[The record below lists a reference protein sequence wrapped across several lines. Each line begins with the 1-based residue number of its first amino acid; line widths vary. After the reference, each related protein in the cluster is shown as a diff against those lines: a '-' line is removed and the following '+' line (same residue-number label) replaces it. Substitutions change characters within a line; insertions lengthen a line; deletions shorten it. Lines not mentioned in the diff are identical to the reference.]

1 MAAAVVNNNNV
12 HDRDDIARELHL
24 STSTSLFDYLYRL
37 DIVTLKSIYAL
48 PPPRGPLVAVSVL
61 RSSHLISDLAK
72 QFVLRLVTCGGSF
85 SARGIVHGWVS
96 SVSASSSSKNKG
108 VRRNDGWAALE
119 QLEAMGIIESNLGLS
134 TKCKDTSPDGVKNNN
149 NNDRIIDTVEQQ
161 HVRKKTKMM
170 TAMTKE
176 SEENG
181 AAAIEGKYA
190 KLLTMDVTL
199 TVEFCT
205 SMKIYLSTSSSTPW
219 PIITLDQIDSYNSNK
234 RTTTSTSTN
243 IVGSGDAVGEGG
255 GGVEKP
261 SRNPPTYNEL
271 ESYTQSSWDSV
282 LHFLVG
288 SDDVDDRSSNSNEG
302 NNDSNTIDEPSD
314 AMIQFLTRIGLMQ
327 EDPDYIVG
335 TNRSSR
341 GDAAAAPP
349 LVITSKGYEFMLLD
363 INAQVWQFV
372 LQYMNSLSSL
382 HASSRDAIR
391 IEAISFLI
399 CLGSTR
405 VGDGYHISVLGKSKE
420 ARQVMKDFGRFGLV
434 FVCRVAGK
442 VAFYPTRVAVNLIAS
457 NEKGITGMF
466 ESEQSVAVTRSLE
479 EALAAPVPS
488 RLHLAVVVQ
497 TNFQVVAYTRSK
509 LHISTIGLFCDVQ
522 SYRRLPNVI
531 FFHLSRDSVR
541 GAFRLGI
548 TADQILRFLHVHA
561 HPMLRLEGR
570 ALVPSNVRDQ
580 ILLWDRERRR
590 VVMDEVRVV
599 CVFLVFYR
607 ISSIISNSHTITQCF
622 CCCCCRCV
630 RISVGMLLNS
640 LPLVDTQ
647 RI

>member
-1 MAAAVVNNNNV
+1 MTAAVVNNAV
-12 HDRDDIARELHL
+12 IRAAADDDEINL
-24 STSTSLFDYLYRL
+24 STSASLFDYLHRL
-37 DIVTLKSIYAL
+37 DAPTLRYIYAL
-48 PPPRGPLVAVSVL
+48 PPPRGPMVVASVL
-61 RSSHLISDLAK
+61 RSRRLLSELARLIA
-72 QFVLRLVTCGGSF
+72 LRLVACGGSF
-85 SARGIVHGWVS
+85 GVRGIVRGWVS
-96 SVSASSSSKNKG
+96 AGSSNNGKNNG
-108 VRRNDGWAALE
+108 GMTMRHDGWAALE
-119 QLEAMGIIESNLGLS
+119 QLEAMGIIDSNLGLS
-134 TKCKDTSPDGVKNNN
+134 AKCKDGGVDNDNNVMDN
-149 NNDRIIDTVEQQ
+149 FE
-161 HVRKKTKMM
+161 HHARKKTKMTTTTM
-170 TAMTKE
+170 KKE
-176 SEENG
+176 SEEEDG
-181 AAAIEGKYA
+181 DAVEGKLA

-199 TVEFCT
+199 TVEFGT

-219 PIITLDQIDSYNSNK
+219 PIITPEQIDAYNNGNK
-234 RTTTSTSTN
+234 RTTN
-243 IVGSGDAVGEGG
+243 INVGSGDTEGG
-255 GGVEKP
+255 GGGAAEKP

-288 SDDVDDRSSNSNEG
+288 SDDVNDDRSNNEG
-302 NNDSNTIDEPSD
+302 HDDDSSIDEPSD

-335 TNRSSR
+335 SNRSSSR
-341 GDAAAAPP
+341 DAVVP
-349 LVITSKGYEFMLLD
+349 LVITSKGYEFMLRD

-382 HASSRDAIR
+382 HASARDAIR
-391 IEAISFLI
+391 IEVLSFLI

-442 VAFYPTRVAVNLIAS
+442 LAFYPTRVAVNLIAS
-457 NEKGITGMF
+457 NEKGISGLF

-479 EALAAPVPS
+479 EALAAPIPS

-580 ILLWDRERRR
+580 IMLWDRERRR

-599 CVFLVFYR
+599 CVYLVY
-607 ISSIISNSHTITQCF
+607 
-622 CCCCCRCV
+622 
-630 RISVGMLLNS
+630 
-640 LPLVDTQ
+640 
-647 RI
+647 

>member
-1 MAAAVVNNNNV
+1 
-12 HDRDDIARELHL
+12 
-24 STSTSLFDYLYRL
+24 
-37 DIVTLKSIYAL
+37 
-48 PPPRGPLVAVSVL
+48 
-61 RSSHLISDLAK
+61 
-72 QFVLRLVTCGGSF
+72 VTCGGSF
-85 SARGIVHGWVS
+85 SVRGIVQGWVS
-96 SVSASSSSKNKG
+96 TVSAASSSKNKG
-108 VRRNDGWAALE
+108 VRNDGWAALE

-134 TKCKDTSPDGVKNNN
+134 TKCKDTSGDGVNNN
-149 NNDRIIDTVEQQ
+149 NNVIIDTVDQQ
-161 HVRKKTKMM
+161 HVRKKTKMT

-181 AAAIEGKYA
+181 DAAAVEGKFA

-234 RTTTSTSTN
+234 RTTTSTN
-243 IVGSGDAVGEGG
+243 IVGSGDAVGEG

-271 ESYTQSSWDSV
+271 ESFTQSSWDSV

-288 SDDVDDRSSNSNEG
+288 SDDVDDRSSSSSSNEG
-302 NNDSNTIDEPSD
+302 NNNNNSIDEPSD

-327 EDPDYIVG
+327 EDPDYNIVG
-335 TNRSSR
+335 TTNRSSR
-341 GDAAAAPP
+341 GDAAAPP

-391 IEAISFLI
+391 IEALSFLI

-580 ILLWDRERRR
+580 IMLWDRERRR

-607 ISSIISNSHTITQCF
+607 YKLNNIKLSHNHAMF
-622 CCCCCRCV
+622 FV
-630 RISVGMLLNS
+630 VVAGVYASV
-640 LPLVDTQ
+640 
-647 RI
+647 

>member
-1 MAAAVVNNNNV
+1 MLMTAAAINNTIIQAAAA
-12 HDRDDIARELHL
+12 DDNEINL
-24 STSTSLFDYLYRL
+24 STSTSLFDYLHRL
-37 DIVTLKSIYAL
+37 DVSTLQYIYAL
-48 PPPRGPLVAVSVL
+48 PPPRGPMAVASVL
-61 RSSHLISDLAK
+61 RSRRLLSELAR
-72 QFVLRLVTCGGSF
+72 QIALRLVACGGTF
-85 SARGIVHGWVS
+85 GVRGIVQGWVS
-96 SVSASSSSKNKG
+96 SVSASGSNGKNDG
-108 VRRNDGWAALE
+108 MMRHDGWAALE
-119 QLEAMGIIESNLGLS
+119 QLEAMGIIDSNLGLS
-134 TKCKDTSPDGVKNNN
+134 AKCKDGGFDNNN
-149 NNDRIIDTVEQQ
+149 TVMMDNFE
-161 HVRKKTKMM
+161 HHARKKTKM
-170 TAMTKE
+170 TTTTKKE
-176 SEENG
+176 SKEEDG
-181 AAAIEGKYA
+181 DAAVEGKVA

-199 TVEFCT
+199 TVEFGT

-219 PIITLDQIDSYNSNK
+219 PIITPEQIDAYNNSNN
-234 RTTTSTSTN
+234 RTTAN
-243 IVGSGDAVGEGG
+243 IIVGSGDTEGG
-255 GGVEKP
+255 GGAAEKP

-288 SDDVDDRSSNSNEG
+288 SDDVNDDRSNNEG
-302 NNDSNTIDEPSD
+302 HDDNSSSIDEPSD

-335 TNRSSR
+335 SNRSSR
-341 GDAAAAPP
+341 DAVVP
-349 LVITSKGYEFMLLD
+349 LVITSKGYEFMLRD

-382 HASSRDAIR
+382 HESARDAIR
-391 IEAISFLI
+391 IEVLSFLI

-442 VAFYPTRVAVNLIAS
+442 LAFYPTRVAVNLIAS
-457 NEKGITGMF
+457 NEKGISGLF

-479 EALAAPVPS
+479 EALAAPIPS

-580 ILLWDRERRR
+580 IMLWDRERRR
-590 VVMDEVRVV
+590 VVMDEVRAVLS
-599 CVFLVFYR
+599 VF
-607 ISSIISNSHTITQCF
+607 
-622 CCCCCRCV
+622 
-630 RISVGMLLNS
+630 GLLIQ
-640 LPLVDTQ
+640 PQ
-647 RI
+647 Y